1 MAKPLPIQCEGG
13 WYHITLRR
21 NENVE
26 PNLNMFFAFG
36 VREHAPAFI
45 APARRGALDLDFR
58 FSALNFGL
66 LAAVAG

>member
-1 MAKPLPIQCEGG
+1 MARPLRLQCEGG

-45 APARRGALDLDFR
+45 APA
-58 FSALNFGL
+58 
-66 LAAVAG
+66 AVAG